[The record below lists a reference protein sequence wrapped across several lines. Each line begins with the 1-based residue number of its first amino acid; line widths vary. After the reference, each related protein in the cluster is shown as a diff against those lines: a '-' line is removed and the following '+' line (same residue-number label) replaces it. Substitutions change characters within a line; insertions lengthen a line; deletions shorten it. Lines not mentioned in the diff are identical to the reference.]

1 MPGGNIQSKRNSKVQ
16 ALRQKCAWY
25 IKKIMKCQN
34 GGNRMSKESG
44 RRGGRHVGGGGQR
57 QIIQSVTVTW
67 FTLAFAQSEIELIG
81 AF

>member
-1 MPGGNIQSKRNSKVQ
+1 MTCEYRLEGSEKENHVEMPGGNIQSKRNSKVQ

-44 RRGGRHVGGGGQR
+44 RRGGRHVGGGG
-57 QIIQSVTVTW
+57 
-67 FTLAFAQSEIELIG
+67 
-81 AF
+81 